1 MASAAV
7 VILILVGLV
16 PACSSDEATANTYA
30 DENGHLYYAS
40 DCPEVDPALL
50 AAPDGLP
57 NVESTTFEAVE
68 AEAQRDPQYRV
79 IARNGWVWERL
90 SDGSVHVFQAE
101 DYMLER
107 TIESTED
114 CPTVYMFPSGI
125 PVAYKV
131 AD

>member
-1 MASAAV
+1 
-7 VILILVGLV
+7 
-16 PACSSDEATANTYA
+16 
-30 DENGHLYYAS
+30 
-40 DCPEVDPALL
+40 
-50 AAPDGLP
+50 
-57 NVESTTFEAVE
+57 
-68 AEAQRDPQYRV
+68 
-79 IARNGWVWERL
+79 
-90 SDGSVHVFQAE
+90 VHVFQAE